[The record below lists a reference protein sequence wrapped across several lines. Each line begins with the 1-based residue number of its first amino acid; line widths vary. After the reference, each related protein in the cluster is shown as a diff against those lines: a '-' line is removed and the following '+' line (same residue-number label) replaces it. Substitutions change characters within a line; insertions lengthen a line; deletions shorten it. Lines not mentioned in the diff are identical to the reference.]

1 MLGVTVDTIRRWAD
15 DDRLRTVRSAGGQR
29 LVPIEEVTRL
39 IGERRRASTDRP
51 IVAQSARN
59 RFAGIVTRIEK
70 DRVAA
75 VVEILAGPHRL
86 VSLMTAEA
94 IGSGVTVNRRLAVTL
109 AGLAILVMAC
119 TAGPARSSPSVD
131 SLPLTVF
138 GAASLKGA
146 LDRVKPAWEAAHP
159 GSVLTISTDSSAALE
174 TQIEQGAPADV
185 LLSADTSNPNKL
197 VGEGLADGNP
207 VSFAGNVLTIVV
219 PADNPARIA
228 SPADLARRGL
238 KIIAAGDDVPIT
250 TYALR
255 VVANLAK
262 SIELGEGD
270 AGIVYATD
278 AKASAKVATIAIP
291 AEANV
296 PATYAG
302 VVVKS
307 SAHSA
312 TAHALLSW
320 LAGPDGQAIL
330 ASFGF
335 QPPPAG

>member
-1 MLGVTVDTIRRWAD
+1 M
-15 DDRLRTVRSAGGQR
+15 
-29 LVPIEEVTRL
+29 
-39 IGERRRASTDRP
+39 
-51 IVAQSARN
+51 
-59 RFAGIVTRIEK
+59 
-70 DRVAA
+70 
-75 VVEILAGPHRL
+75 
-86 VSLMTAEA
+86 
-94 IGSGVTVNRRLAVTL
+94 NRRLAVTL

-131 SLPLTVF
+131 SLPLTAF

-262 SIELGEGD
+262 STGDPSAFEVAYAANVVSREDNVKAVVAKIELGEGD

>member
-1 MLGVTVDTIRRWAD
+1 MESLPTG
-15 DDRLRTVRSAGGQR
+15 
-29 LVPIEEVTRL
+29 
-39 IGERRRASTDRP
+39 ST
-51 IVAQSARN
+51 
-59 RFAGIVTRIEK
+59 
-70 DRVAA
+70 
-75 VVEILAGPHRL
+75 
-86 VSLMTAEA
+86 
-94 IGSGVTVNRRLAVTL
+94 
-109 AGLAILVMAC
+109 
-119 TAGPARSSPSVD
+119 SSPPPSNTNLCWNHWITCAKPD
-131 SLPLTVF
+131 STLNSFRSP
-138 GAASLKGA
+138 
-146 LDRVKPAWEAAHP
+146 P
-159 GSVLTISTDSSAALE
+159 
-174 TQIEQGAPADV
+174 
-185 LLSADTSNPNKL
+185 ADTSNPNKL

-262 SIELGEGD
+262 STGDPSAFEVAYAANVVSREDNVRAVVAKIELGEGD